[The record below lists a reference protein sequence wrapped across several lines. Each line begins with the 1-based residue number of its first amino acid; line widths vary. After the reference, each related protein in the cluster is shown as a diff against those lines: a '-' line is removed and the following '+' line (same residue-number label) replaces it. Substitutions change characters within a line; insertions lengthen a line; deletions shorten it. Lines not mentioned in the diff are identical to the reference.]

1 MGIDVSGNRGLNFT
15 ATLNI
20 TDAKKNAED
29 LKRVLSDLGINTVNQ
44 SQKAFNQS
52 QIEFQN
58 QLRKAR
64 LELEA
69 LKKQEQELKNT
80 NLQTGAA
87 TAELTRKI
95 AENRLAQ
102 QELTKAAKAAK
113 EAHKATAGSYKEAT
127 EKLKALGLEI
137 RNTTGGFNRM
147 TPELKA
153 KIREYNEL
161 NSRLKAFDETMGIHT
176 RNVGN
181 YKSALDGLKSLV
193 AGYLSTQAIL
203 AGIRQ
208 VINSNAELSD
218 SLSDVRRTAG
228 LTAQEADNLA
238 EQLKKIDTRTSLKGL
253 LDIAIIGGQ
262 LGIAKDQ
269 LAGFTTA
276 VDQLAVS
283 LSGELQGGPE
293 GIAKSLGVLDNV
305 FGITKANAGD
315 VEKSFN
321 QIGSAILGL
330 GQSGLA
336 TGDFLSDFGERV
348 GGLAKQASLS
358 LPVILSYG
366 AVLQENGVSAEVAG
380 SSFKRLLSA
389 LTVNRSKFFA
399 VAQLADANLTLKDFT
414 NIINTD
420 AKAALDLFFAG
431 LAKGGTTTSSFNDIL
446 KSLKLTGAGV
456 SQTVAALANG
466 QESLNGHIV
475 QATHDFDQATLSAEQ
490 FAIKN
495 DNLAGSLNKLDKT
508 VVKITTS
515 GSISKFFKSIV
526 DGSNYALKAVDDLFN
541 RISENDSRAARN
553 VALNDYKNT
562 GVLTDEVKKILQE
575 QKNAAQKGYVE
586 GLNDQGRAFAKTL
599 SERANGESELN
610 NTITA
615 QSAKLNNLERERN
628 KLLKNRSDFNGIIS
642 NQERQILNQTTANY
656 GRQKAVVQE
665 LLNIRDKL
673 YPKAKD
679 APADVVIDTKTQSA
693 EARKLENALKAQRAL
708 QAEIDALTKKGS
720 DKRQDDDARELSEVD
735 AKYKKL
741 REKAIAF
748 NNDSRNKSKG
758 LRVDSSGLLRAQS
771 DEEDALRD
779 KQASVKLKFTLDEQ
793 KKYYEEFEQYKTT
806 FGVDEAK
813 KRYASLINVDQ
824 SYLENLK
831 SRQDA
836 LLGDDKAKGGDAGSG
851 SYVAKQQKVLE
862 EATKIAQQE
871 EQKRT
876 DALLKEFMSYADK
889 RKVLIEKYNSDFA
902 ALEGNDGAQTERT
915 KRYERDLKELDDAN
929 AKKLESYQTLFE
941 GIEALSKK
949 QALAILQ
956 AARTQLAKDIKSGAI
971 VDPAEI
977 AKVKKYFNEVETTI
991 REGSGQA
998 LMDLAKQVDDVAA
1011 AVGGIDSAFG
1021 KVLGTLGNVLGQ
1033 VGNIKKGFRDLQ
1045 VAQNNKSI
1053 TGQLTAG
1060 LGIFGAGLSIF
1071 QSVVSFFTRS
1081 EQREAQAAYA
1091 RDLQNRQTEALNKA
1105 LERQVA
1111 LLDNVYGTDRIRD
1124 YSAAI
1129 KQAQNNQAAYA
1140 QQLTSRFALTG
1151 DKVFDDIIVKLNNG
1165 ETIKNL
1171 LNKQYEDY
1179 QKLQKSGQLQN
1190 LPTDLDALQ
1199 KLLDDKMLDE
1209 NTANIVTNLIKARDT
1224 AEQLKNNLRAET
1236 TGTTLDQIADDF
1248 ISTLTDGVHDFGKTF
1263 EQTMQKSI
1271 LNGFKGELIRKQL
1284 QAFYTEFANLSDGGL
1299 TSEEIETLRK
1309 AYLTASEKAKKD
1321 LEDLSKATGIDLTTG
1336 TGSSASQSN
1345 RITDAVTETTA
1356 NKVEGAFNGMRMVQ
1370 LQTNVLLT
1378 SQGKTLGDLYV
1389 IASNNFAIQQK
1400 IEANTRRGADAGENA
1415 LPLLRSI
1422 ADNTKDSL
1430 AAQLRAGGKF
1440 GY

>member
-15 ATLNI
+15 ATLSI
-20 TDAKKNAED
+20 TEAKKNAQE
-29 LKRVLSDLGINTVNQ
+29 LKRVLADLGINTVNQ
-44 SQKAFNQS
+44 SQKIFNQS
-52 QIEFQN
+52 QVEFQN

-64 LELEA
+64 LEVAA
-69 LKKQEQELKNT
+69 LKKEEQELKNT
-80 NLQTGAA
+80 KLQSGAA

-102 QELTKAAKAAK
+102 QELTKATKAAK
-113 EAHKATAGSYKEAT
+113 EAQKATAGSYKEAT
-127 EKLKALGLEI
+127 EKLKALGAEI
-137 RNTTGGFNRM
+137 RNTTGGFTRM

-161 NSRLKAFDETMGIHT
+161 NTRLKAFDETMGIHT

-193 AGYLSTQAIL
+193 TGYFSTQAIL
-203 AGIRQ
+203 SGIKQ
-208 VINSNAELSD
+208 VLQSNAELSD

-228 LTAQEADNLA
+228 LTAEEADNLA

-269 LAGFTTA
+269 LAGFTIA

-283 LSGELQGGPE
+283 LSGELEGGPE

-348 GGLAKQASLS
+348 GGLAKQAGLS

-380 SSFKRLLSA
+380 SSFKRLLSS

-399 VAQLADANLTLKDFT
+399 VAQLADANLTLKAFT

-466 QESLNGHIV
+466 QESLNGHIA
-475 QATHDFDQATLSAEQ
+475 QATQDFNQATLSAEQ

-526 DGSNYALKAVDDLFN
+526 DGANYALKAVDDLFH
-541 RISENDSRAARN
+541 RVSENDSRTERN

-586 GLNDQGRAFAKTL
+586 GLNDQGRAFARTL
-599 SERANGESELN
+599 SERANGEKELN

-628 KLLKNRSDFNGIIS
+628 KLLNNRSDFNGIIS

-665 LLNIRDKL
+665 LLNVREKL
-673 YPKAKD
+673 YPKAKE
-679 APADVVIDTKTQSA
+679 APAETVIDTKTQAS

-720 DKRQDDDARELSEVD
+720 DKRQDDDARELAEVD

-748 NNDSRNKSKG
+748 NNDSRNKAKG

-779 KQASVKLKFTLDEQ
+779 KQASVKLKTTIDEQ
-793 KKYYEEFEQYKTT
+793 KKLYEDFEQYKNN
-806 FGVDEAK
+806 FGVAK
-813 KRYASLINVDQ
+813 AKERYASLINVDQ
-824 SYLENLK
+824 TYLENLK
-831 SRQDA
+831 SRQAA
-836 LLGDDKAKGGDAGSG
+836 LVGDDKAKGGDAGG
-851 SYVAKQQKVLE
+851 GTYVAKQQKVLE
-862 EATKIAQQE
+862 EATKVAQQE

-876 DALLKEFMSYADK
+876 DILLKEFMTYADK
-889 RKVLIEKYNSDFA
+889 RKVLIEKYNADFA
-902 ALEGNDGAQTERT
+902 SLDGNAGAQSERT

-929 AKKLESYQTLFE
+929 AKKLESYEKMFE
-941 GIEALSKK
+941 GIEVLSKK
-949 QALAILQ
+949 QALAVLQ
-956 AARTQLAKDIKSGAI
+956 AGRAQLAKDIKSGAI

-977 AKVKKYFNEVETTI
+977 TKVKKYFDEVENTI

-998 LMDLAKQVDDVAA
+998 LIDLARQVDEVAS

-1033 VGNIKKGFRDLQ
+1033 VGNIKKGFKDLQ
-1045 VAQNNKSI
+1045 AAQKTNSI

-1081 EQREAQAAYA
+1081 EQREAQASYA
-1091 RDLQNRQTEALNKA
+1091 RDLQNKQTEALNKA

-1129 KQAQNNQAAYA
+1129 KQAQDNQAAYA
-1140 QQLTSRFALTG
+1140 QQLTRRYSLTG
-1151 DKVFDDIIVKLNNG
+1151 DAQLDEFLTKLNNG
-1165 ETIKNL
+1165 EKIDPTFNGLVEKAKRASSL
-1171 LNKQYEDY
+1171 LPSDIN
-1179 QKLQKSGQLQN
+1179 
-1190 LPTDLDALQ
+1190 ALQ
-1199 KLLDDKMLDE
+1199 KLLDDQKLDA
-1209 NTANIVTNLIKARDT
+1209 NTATIVTNLIKARDT
-1224 AEQLKNNLRAET
+1224 AEQLLNNLRAET

-1248 ISTLTDGVHDFGKTF
+1248 ISTLTDGVQDFGKTF
-1263 EQTMQKSI
+1263 EEIMQKSI

-1284 QAFYTEFANLSDGGL
+1284 QAFYSQFATLSDGGL

-1309 AYLTASEKAKKD
+1309 AYLSASEKAKKD
-1321 LEDLSKATGIDLTTG
+1321 LEALSKATGIDLTTG
-1336 TGSSASQSN
+1336 TGTSTAQST

-1356 NKVEGAFNGMRMVQ
+1356 NKVEGAFNGMRLVQ

-1378 SQGKTLGDLYV
+1378 AQGKTLGDLYL
-1389 IASNNFAIQQK
+1389 IASNNFALQQK
-1400 IEANTRRGADAGENA
+1400 IEANTRRGADAGESA